1 MTQKLEQASQV
12 PANENLP
19 GLTAYC
25 DTLLKLTNSIKPEA
39 KCFYSPDGSV
49 FVGITLYETED
60 SFLVGVPARLSITK
74 DKSIVVDSM
83 TSEPVMRL
91 FKNSIR
97 YTVNL
102 AKVSTYH
109 YYTFLQKKGY
119 LMIPEYFND
128 ERCNFI
134 DQFVE
139 DNAHSF
145 LPVIGSDDDED
156 EGHVEPEKIE
166 GQSEL
171 AFHPFEISESI
182 H

>member
-1 MTQKLEQASQV
+1 MTQKLEQASEV
-12 PANENLP
+12 PANEHLP

-39 KCFYSPDGSV
+39 KCFYSTDGSV
-49 FVGITLYETED
+49 FVGIPLYENGD
-60 SFLVGVPARLSITK
+60 SFLVATPARLAITK
-74 DKSIVVDSM
+74 DKTIVVESL

-91 FKNSIR
+91 FKTSIR

-119 LMIPEYFND
+119 PMIPDYFNP
-128 ERCNFI
+128 ERCKYI

-139 DNAHSF
+139 ENAHNY
-145 LPVIGSDDDED
+145 LQIPNTDSDDE
-156 EGHVEPEKIE
+156 EHVEPEKIE

-171 AFHPFEISESI
+171 AFHPFGISESI